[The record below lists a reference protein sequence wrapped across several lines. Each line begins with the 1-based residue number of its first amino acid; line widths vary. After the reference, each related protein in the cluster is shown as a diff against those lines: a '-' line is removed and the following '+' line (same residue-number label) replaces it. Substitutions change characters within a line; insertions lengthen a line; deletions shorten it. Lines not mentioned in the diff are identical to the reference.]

1 MLFVQE
7 GSDAEI
13 FSIEVDVYSCD
24 IEGVIADKNSFPNQG
39 ALGFEDGCMKGEC
52 SVFSYLS
59 FHFDHEEKFNVVIE
73 WEQADIVG
81 A

>member
-1 MLFVQE
+1 MLFVEE
-7 GSDAEI
+7 GGDPEVFGIEI
-13 FSIEVDVYSCD
+13 DVYSSD
-24 IEGVIADKNSFPNQG
+24 IEGVIADKNSFANKG
-39 ALGFEDGCMKGEC
+39 ALGFEDGGMKGKC

-59 FHFDHEEKFNVVIE
+59 FHFDHEEKFGIGIE